1 MRLALALP
9 VSLTGALTGALIGAL
24 PAGAENRAVVIGN
37 SDYRTAP
44 DLAGADMRP
53 VVEGLNAAGFR
64 TGDGTDLDS
73 AALRNHLGLLTGAA
87 PQPGTRIVVL
97 NGRFLHDSGETWFL
111 GAEAEE
117 PGQLSAGLQGVPL
130 SLVLRLIAGGKP
142 GAVLMLGT
150 DGQQMPHQPGLDSG
164 IGGLSV
170 PQGVAVITG
179 TPDAIARGMAGLLRG
194 GSVAEMIA
202 ADQALQLLPGS
213 PGRMVPVPRGMAGD
227 NGADPLRVDREA
239 WAAAAATNTVPAY
252 MSYLRRFPSGQY
264 AASARARLEDGPT
277 PPAPS
282 PGPQSLRPVPPAPP
296 GAEAERAMAISNPER
311 ATIQRW
317 LSRLGHD
324 TGTADAVFGQ
334 RTRSA
339 LAAWQK
345 ANGQPPTGYLTSD
358 QRRMI
363 RAQIDYLDGD
373 QGSRDRTYWQLTG
386 ARGDA
391 DGLRGYLRRYPNGQH
406 AANARQMLDA
416 ATGTV
421 TPDLPQGDA
430 ATWRWAREQGSAA
443 AYETYLERYP
453 QGSNAAEART
463 HLQTMRIATEA
474 ALRDERSLGLDAAAR
489 RLVEERLRIA
499 GMRPGPV
506 DGEFTDQ
513 TRAALRRYQGA
524 RNLRVTGFVTQET
537 VSSLLADVVLR

>member
-1 MRLALALP
+1 MRLAF
-9 VSLTGALTGALIGAL
+9 ALTALLTGAL

-37 SDYRTAP
+37 SDYQAAP
-44 DLAGADMRP
+44 DLAGADMRAA
-53 VVEGLNAAGFR
+53 VEGLDAAGFR
-64 TGDGTDLDS
+64 TGAGTDLD
-73 AALRNHLGLLTGAA
+73 ATALRRHLRLLTADGPVPGA
-87 PQPGTRIVVL
+87 RIVVL

-111 GAEAEE
+111 GTDAQA
-117 PGQLSAGLQGVPL
+117 PDQISAGLQGVPL
-130 SLVLRLIAGGKP
+130 SLVLRLMSDSRP

-164 IGGLSV
+164 IGGLAP

-179 TPDAIARGMAGLLRG
+179 TPEAIARGMAELLRG
-194 GSVAEMIA
+194 SSVAQTVA

-213 PGRMVPVPRGMAGD
+213 SGRMVPLPRGMAG
-227 NGADPLRVDREA
+227 NPAGDPLRAEREA
-239 WAAAAATNTVPAY
+239 WANAAT
-252 MSYLRRFPSGQY
+252 
-264 AASARARLEDGPT
+264 ARARLEEGPV
-277 PPAPS
+277 
-282 PGPQSLRPVPPAPP
+282 PVPPSAGLRPLRP
-296 GAEAERAMAISNPER
+296 EAQAVAGAKAERAMAITNSDR

-317 LSRLGHD
+317 LDRLGHD
-324 TGTADAVFGQ
+324 AGTADAVFGQ

-345 ANGQPPTGYLTSD
+345 ANGHQPTGYLTGD

-363 RAQIDYLDGD
+363 RAQIAHLDGD
-373 QGSRDRTYWQLTG
+373 NGSRDRAYWQLTG

-391 DGLRGYLRRYPNGQH
+391 DGLRSYLRRYPDGLH
-406 AANARQMLDA
+406 AATARQMLDA
-416 ATGTV
+416 ATGNV

-453 QGSNAAEART
+453 QGTNAAEART
-463 HLQTMRIATEA
+463 HLLTMRAATEA
-474 ALRDERSLGLDAAAR
+474 AHREERSLGLDLPAR
-489 RLVEERLRIA
+489 RLIEERLRIA
-499 GMRPGPV
+499 GMRPGAV
-506 DGEFTDQ
+506 DGEFSDQ

-537 VSSLLADVVLR
+537 VGQLLQDVMLR